1 MAARLFSDLGAQMAE
16 IHEFH
21 FSVDVDRAIR
31 DPLFWFG
38 IALNK
43 ITFGLIDTGRW
54 KRYVKVDPH
63 DPQIM
68 G

>member
-1 MAARLFSDLGAQMAE
+1 MAE